1 MKIVIFFHFD
11 CFPDQYT
18 NSEVNTC
25 IANVLQRA
33 PNRKGGAGRKEANPS
48 IIAMDEKRKDVGE
61 EGDRIYREN
70 GRSECL
76 IMINDR
82 LKTTVIISMSLPYH
96 ICQLQLTPK
105 MTHKCSN
112 SLF

>member
-33 PNRKGGAGRKEANPS
+33 PNGKGGGGTKEANPS
-48 IIAMDEKRKDVGE
+48 ITAMDEKKKDDGE
-61 EGDRIYREN
+61 DGDRIYGEN
-70 GRSECL
+70 GRSET
-76 IMINDR
+76 N
-82 LKTTVIISMSLPYH
+82 
-96 ICQLQLTPK
+96 
-105 MTHKCSN
+105 
-112 SLF
+112 